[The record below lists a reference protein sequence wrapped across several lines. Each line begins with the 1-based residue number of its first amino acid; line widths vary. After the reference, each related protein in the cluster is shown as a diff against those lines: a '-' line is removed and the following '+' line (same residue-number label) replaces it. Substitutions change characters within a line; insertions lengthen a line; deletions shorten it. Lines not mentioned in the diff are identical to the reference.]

1 MSKPITLPPRYQVLR
16 TPNTLSRNASVEFL
30 NPPFPHPSR
39 QSSLS
44 SSIFSLVST
53 IIGGGVL
60 SLPYAFSQ
68 CGLLFSFV
76 FLAVI
81 ALASDFSIYIL
92 ISASRRQ
99 HGSTS
104 YPNLIRSAFGPR
116 ASTLCL
122 ILLFALVYTAVVAYL
137 ILLRDMVGPLVEW
150 LSGPVGLQLS
160 VRGDQLCFLLVVC
173 CLTRLCLLRSL
184 HGLRYA
190 SVLSV
195 ATVCAL
201 GVVIVMQASR
211 SNAAIASLSLD
222 SFLYPPSLPSLLSC
236 APIMV
241 NTFLCHFNVLPV
253 HSTLSLPTRRRIHTL
268 VHAVVTLSFA
278 LYAIIG
284 SAGFLLYG
292 QAVDANIMNNMRG
305 RVVAGGDGVDGGVSG
320 EGESDW
326 VRLGLVVTLCCNLP
340 LLVLPCRDTAMQL
353 LGWAKPGDDEE
364 YTEPHTEND
373 LLRPP
378 QQQDNES
385 DVEDSP
391 LPEETPLIHPHAHKP
406 TNGKHAHYSLPLPP
420 SVSASASPPS
430 TSSSPYP
437 TSPSPP
443 PPPSVQP
450 SSLSLVWV
458 TLVLIASSVVLSLCI
473 PSVALLWSVLG
484 STVSIWVA
492 FTLPSLAYLRVRR
505 RKGWT
510 FRRCG
515 SLLLLC
521 VSAVMCVAC
530 GWTAV
535 KRFSSGRGEQVL
547 EVGGTTIDE

>member
-1 MSKPITLPPRYQVLR
+1 MRQLITPLIMNEQPVPPSRYHRLHS
-16 TPNTLSRNASVEFL
+16 PHKLSRNASVEYL
-30 NPPFPHPSR
+30 NPPLAHSSR

-68 CGLLFSFV
+68 CGLLFSFI
-76 FLAVI
+76 FLALI
-81 ALASDFSIYIL
+81 AVASDFSIYIL

-99 HGSTS
+99 RSSSS
-104 YPNLIRSAFGPR
+104 YPSLIRCAFGPR

-122 ILLFALVYTAVVAYL
+122 VLLLLLVYTAVVAYL
-137 ILLRDMVGPLVEW
+137 ILLRDMIGPLVEW
-150 LSGPVGLQLS
+150 LSPVDLQLS
-160 VRGDQLCFLLVVC
+160 ARGDRLCFLLVIL
-173 CLTRLCLLRSL
+173 CLSPLCLLRSL

-201 GVVIVMQASR
+201 GVVIVTQASR
-211 SNAAIASLSLD
+211 STAAIASLSL
-222 SFLYPPSLPSLLSC
+222 STFIYPPSVSSLLSC

-253 HSTLSLPTRRRIHTL
+253 HSTLTLPTRRRIHTL
-268 VHAVVTLSFA
+268 VHAVVALSFV
-278 LYAIIG
+278 LYATIG

-292 QAVDANIMNNMRG
+292 QAVDANIMNNMRA
-305 RVVAGGDGVDGGVSG
+305 RVEDGETDVS
-320 EGESDW
+320 ENRESNW
-326 VRLGLVVTLCCNLP
+326 VRLGLVFTLCCNLP

-353 LGWAKPGDDEE
+353 LGWGKAPDTEDYIQRQDEQQQQ
-364 YTEPHTEND
+364 
-373 LLRPP
+373 
-378 QQQDNES
+378 QQQDGDES
-385 DVEDSP
+385 EVEDSP
-391 LPEETPLIHPHAHKP
+391 EAAGEETPLNAHG
-406 TNGKHAHYSLPLPP
+406 NGHAHYSLSAPP
-420 SVSASASPPS
+420 SVASSSLTHSIPPTLLPTLVIVS
-430 TSSSPYP
+430 TS
-437 TSPSPP
+437 
-443 PPPSVQP
+443 
-450 SSLSLVWV
+450 L
-458 TLVLIASSVVLSLCI
+458 VLSLSI
-473 PSVALLWSVLG
+473 PSVALLWSMLG

-521 VSAVMCVAC
+521 VSVVMCVVC
-530 GWTAV
+530 GWSACQ
-535 KRFSSGRGEQVL
+535 RLSSGRGEQVL
-547 EVGGTTIDE
+547 EVGGRSMDD

>member
-1 MSKPITLPPRYQVLR
+1 MPITVTLNMSKQPTRPPRYHVLR
-16 TPNTLSRNASVEFL
+16 SPHTLSRNASVEFL
-30 NPPFPHPSR
+30 NPPLAHASR

-68 CGLLFSFV
+68 CGLVFSFI

-81 ALASDFSIYIL
+81 AVASDFSIYIL

-99 HGSTS
+99 RSSSS
-104 YPNLIRSAFGPR
+104 YPGLIRCAFGPR
-116 ASTLCL
+116 ASALCL
-122 ILLFALVYTAVVAYL
+122 VLLLMLVYTAVVAYL
-137 ILLRDMVGPLVEW
+137 ILLRDMIGPLVEW
-150 LSGPVGLQLS
+150 LSPVDLELTA
-160 VRGDQLCFLLVVC
+160 RGDRLCFLFVIL
-173 CLTRLCLLRSL
+173 CLSPLCLLRSL

-201 GVVIVMQASR
+201 GVVIVTQSTR
-211 SNAAIASLSLD
+211 STAAIASLSLS
-222 SFLYPPSLPSLLSC
+222 SFMYPPSVSSLLSC

-253 HSTLSLPTRRRIHTL
+253 HSTLTLPTRRRIHTL
-268 VHAVVTLSFA
+268 VHAVVLLSFV
-278 LYAIIG
+278 LYATIG

-305 RVVAGGDGVDGGVSG
+305 RAM
-320 EGESDW
+320 EGETDTAENRESNW
-326 VRLGLVVTLCCNLP
+326 VRLGLVITLCCNLP

-353 LGWAKPGDDEE
+353 LGLAKPAEDVEHFQQSAEE
-364 YTEPHTEND
+364 
-373 LLRPP
+373 
-378 QQQDNES
+378 QQQQEEQEADES
-385 DVEDSP
+385 EVEDSP
-391 LPEETPLIHPHAHKP
+391 EIGELTPLQPHS
-406 TNGKHAHYSLPLPP
+406 NGHGHAHYSLPAPP
-420 SVSASASPPS
+420 SI
-430 TSSSPYP
+430 SSSPAAASSHSSA
-437 TSPSPP
+437 TSST
-443 PPPSVQP
+443 V
-450 SSLSLVWV
+450 LA
-458 TLVLIASSVVLSLCI
+458 TLVIVSTSLVLSLLI
-473 PSVALLWSVLG
+473 PSVALLWSLLG

-521 VSAVMCVAC
+521 VSAVMCIVC
-530 GWTAV
+530 GWTACQ
-535 KRFSSGRGEQVL
+535 RLSSGREEQVL
-547 EVGGTTIDE
+547 EVGGTSTDE